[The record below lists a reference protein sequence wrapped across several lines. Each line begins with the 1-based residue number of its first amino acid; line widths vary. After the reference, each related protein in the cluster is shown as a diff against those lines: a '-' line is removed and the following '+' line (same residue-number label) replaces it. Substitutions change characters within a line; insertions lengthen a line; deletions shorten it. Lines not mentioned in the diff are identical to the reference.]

1 MSETNNDSFKAEM
14 IAEIKRIQTELNEL
28 KEIKKNIV
36 KKPVRKSAAKKK
48 GVRRKPA
55 RKSAA
60 KKKVV
65 KRKPA
70 RKSAAKKKVVKRK
83 PSRKTVKRKTTRRK

>member
-1 MSETNNDSFKAEM
+1 MSETNNDSFKAEI
-14 IAEIKRIQTELNEL
+14 IAEVKRMQRELTKL

-36 KKPVRKSAAKKK
+36 KKS
-48 GVRRKPA
+48 A
-55 RKSAA
+55 RKTVV

-70 RKSAAKKKVVKRK
+70 RKTVVKKKVVKRK
-83 PSRKTVKRKTTRRK
+83 PARKTTKRKATRRR

>member
-36 KKPVRKSAAKKK
+36 KKP
-48 GVRRKPA
+48 A

-60 KKKVV
+60 KNYLTNLC
-65 KRKPA
+65 PNQNDH
-70 RKSAAKKKVVKRK
+70 S
-83 PSRKTVKRKTTRRK
+83 

>member
-14 IAEIKRIQTELNEL
+14 IAEIKKIQSELNEL
-28 KEIKKNIV
+28 KIIKKNIV
-36 KKPVRKSAAKKK
+36 KKSSKRKT
-48 GVRRKPA
+48 
-55 RKSAA
+55 AA

-70 RKSAAKKKVVKRK
+70 RKTAAKKKVVKRK
-83 PSRKTVKRKTTRRK
+83 PARKTVKRKTTRRK

>member
-28 KEIKKNIV
+28 KDIKKNIG
-36 KKPVRKSAAKKK
+36 K
-48 GVRRKPA
+48 KPA

-83 PSRKTVKRKTTRRK
+83 PARKTTRRK